1 MIHRELYFA
10 TPVYIKDV
18 GTQEYND
25 YLTDKIINWSKKD
38 EGLKKTNMYGWHST
52 TDMHKNPEYQ
62 HLVDEL
68 HMAQEEIY
76 EDECLDNQTFLR

>member
-25 YLTDKIINWSKKD
+25 YLEEKIVNWSKKD
-38 EGLKKTNMYGWHST
+38 EGLKKQICMVGIQQLICIRILSIN
-52 TDMHKNPEYQ
+52 
-62 HLVDEL
+62 
-68 HMAQEEIY
+68 I
-76 EDECLDNQTFLR
+76 

>member
-25 YLTDKIINWSKKD
+25 YLKI
-38 EGLKKTNMYGWHST
+38 
-52 TDMHKNPEYQ
+52 
-62 HLVDEL
+62 
-68 HMAQEEIY
+68 
-76 EDECLDNQTFLR
+76 R

>member
-25 YLTDKIINWSKKD
+25 YYLMI
-38 EGLKKTNMYGWHST
+38 
-52 TDMHKNPEYQ
+52 
-62 HLVDEL
+62 
-68 HMAQEEIY
+68 
-76 EDECLDNQTFLR
+76 R

>member
-25 YLTDKIINWSKKD
+25 YLEEKLLIGLRKMKDLRKQICMVGIQQLICIRILSIN
-38 EGLKKTNMYGWHST
+38 
-52 TDMHKNPEYQ
+52 
-62 HLVDEL
+62 
-68 HMAQEEIY
+68 I
-76 EDECLDNQTFLR
+76 

>member
-25 YLTDKIINWSKKD
+25 YLTDVS
-38 EGLKKTNMYGWHST
+38 
-52 TDMHKNPEYQ
+52 
-62 HLVDEL
+62 
-68 HMAQEEIY
+68 
-76 EDECLDNQTFLR
+76 FLCKSLC

>member
-25 YLTDKIINWSKKD
+25 YLRLI
-38 EGLKKTNMYGWHST
+38 
-52 TDMHKNPEYQ
+52 
-62 HLVDEL
+62 
-68 HMAQEEIY
+68 
-76 EDECLDNQTFLR
+76 R

>member
-38 EGLKKTNMYGWHST
+38 EGLKKNKYVWLAF
-52 TDMHKNPEYQ
+52 N
-62 HLVDEL
+62 
-68 HMAQEEIY
+68 
-76 EDECLDNQTFLR
+76 N